1 MDVEVVWYER
11 WRNPLQ
17 SPSELLDHL
26 RTAERWCFQTHVP
39 PDGQDADKSGSISKL
54 ELVAAM
60 QSIWAIGRLGM
71 ELEMV
76 AN

>member
-1 MDVEVVWYER
+1 MFPNAR
-11 WRNPLQ
+11 
-17 SPSELLDHL
+17 
-26 RTAERWCFQTHVP
+26 P